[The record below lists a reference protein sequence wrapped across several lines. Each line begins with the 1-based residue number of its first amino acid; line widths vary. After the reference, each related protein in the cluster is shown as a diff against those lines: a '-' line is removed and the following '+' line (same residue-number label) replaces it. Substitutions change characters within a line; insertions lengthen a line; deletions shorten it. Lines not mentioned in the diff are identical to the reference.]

1 MLFFS
6 FRPIQLQSIIR
17 LLEDGK
23 EKYFRRHVAAAWRNF
38 TYMMYLRGFRTSS
51 SAAHCNGVG
60 QKSFK
65 KTT

>member
-23 EKYFRRHVAAAWRNF
+23 EKYFRRHVAAA
-38 TYMMYLRGFRTSS
+38 
-51 SAAHCNGVG
+51 
-60 QKSFK
+60 
-65 KTT
+65 